1 MHGRCATSAGK
12 GGTSY
17 PSSSKKIVFFFRFL
31 PTVSVVLYRDYPIE
45 YPSKDGQK
53 SKFLNCYKGPLFN
66 TLFQLVQHE
75 LLWIHPGCPA
85 RSHPRCARAVQH
97 EGRARALLEARG
109 ARRCTA
115 SRRDPNPNSS
125 PRIALAQ
132 TQAQAQALNPNH
144 QASTWGIV
152 VVN

>member
-1 MHGRCATSAGK
+1 MCSAGA
-12 GGTSY
+12 
-17 PSSSKKIVFFFRFL
+17 SSVGEGSAPRALHAPTRACTAAAQRLLERVVPRTLPPQNNQFFFFRFL
-31 PTVSVVLYRDYPIE
+31 PTVSVVLFRDYPIE

-53 SKFLNCYKGPLFN
+53 SKFLNWYKGPLFN

-125 PRIALAQ
+125 PRI
-132 TQAQAQALNPNH
+132 
-144 QASTWGIV
+144 
-152 VVN
+152 